1 MSRSYAAELTGTLIL
16 VMCGIGTGIMG
27 TDLAQGNLAVALFAN
42 AFATGLVLYLLITIL
57 GPISGA
63 HMNPAVTLYFA
74 LSGETGAARAA
85 GYVAAQLVG
94 AALAIALTHLM
105 FGQPLLQTATTV
117 RAAPGLW
124 LGEAIATFGLCLT
137 IAGARLHA
145 PGQLPALVGAWIA
158 AAFWFTSSA
167 SFANP
172 AVTFARM
179 FSDTFTGIQPADAPA
194 YVAAQL
200 GAAIVAA
207 RALPKLFSR

>member
-1 MSRSYAAELTGTLIL
+1 M
-16 VMCGIGTGIMG
+16 
-27 TDLAQGNLAVALFAN
+27 
-42 AFATGLVLYLLITIL
+42 
-57 GPISGA
+57 
-63 HMNPAVTLYFA
+63 
-74 LSGETGAARAA
+74 
-85 GYVAAQLVG
+85 AAQLVG

-105 FGQPLLQTATTV
+105 FGQPLLQAATTV

-145 PGQLPALVGAWIA
+145 PGQLPALVGARIA
-158 AAFWFTSSA
+158 AAFWFTGSA

-179 FSDTFTGIQPADAPA
+179 FSDTFTGVQPADAPADAPA